1 MSIPAAWYADPADA
15 RNVRYW
21 NGEKWT
27 DLVAPMTTPIASGAN
42 QYATGGTAAIG
53 SGATDYGAGAYTAGD
68 YSGSS
73 YSPGNYAPGGYGGGY
88 GSGGYG
94 QSAPQTGSFGADSYG
109 SSSYGSG
116 GYSAMERSPAYSAAS
131 SSSYSS
137 GGGGLS
143 SLASIG
149 GNIWGIILGLIFI
162 GGAVVTLQIIES
174 ANAAAP
180 GSVIASGTVSKIN
193 MDGKYCSPEVD
204 FIADGAAYVVQSSL
218 AISPCP
224 WHIGQSAKV
233 SYVPGQV
240 ESTANVTD
248 SAGTGPITIG
258 KYSSIAIG
266 AAIIL
271 RNGYSI
277 YRRRSGV

>member
-27 DLVAPMTTPIASGAN
+27 DLVAPMTAPITSGAN

-53 SGATDYGAGAYTAGD
+53 SGATEYGVGSYGAAD

-73 YSPGNYAPGGYGGGY
+73 YSPGNYAPGGYG
-88 GSGGYG
+88 SGG
-94 QSAPQTGSFGADSYG
+94 YG

-131 SSSYSS
+131 STSYSS

-162 GGAVVTLQIIES
+162 GGAVVTLQLIDS

-180 GSVIASGTVSKIN
+180 GSVIVSGTVSKIT
-193 MDGKYCSPEVD
+193 MDGKYCSPDVD
-204 FIADGAAYVVQSSL
+204 FIADGATYVVQSSL

-224 WHIGQSAKV
+224 WHVGQSATV
-233 SYVPGQV
+233 SYVPGKV
-240 ESTANVTD
+240 ESTATVTD

-258 KYSSIAIG
+258 KYASIAIG